1 MYNHVDF
8 LNIVY
13 DRCRATCSKKKK
25 KKNPINQSN
34 KYEIIQSTPEM
45 NRVVTIR

>member
-1 MYNHVDF
+1 MTVVEQHV
-8 LNIVY
+8 
-13 DRCRATCSKKKK
+13 AKK